1 MRILN
6 LFADADG
13 ESHFREIDVECT
25 EETPWGLKLSKRL
38 PAAAILFVEGTSTN
52 ASVLQSP
59 HPTPCRQYVIWL
71 DAEYE
76 LTASDGEKRVIG
88 VGEVVLAEDTTGKGH
103 ITKPLGEKL
112 AHGLFIPI
120 DSSSSSSSG
129 SRVRIRYDTNCPSS
143 SSLS

>member
-13 ESHFREIDVECT
+13 ESHFREIDIDCT
-25 EETPWGLKLSKRL
+25 NETPWGLKISKRL
-38 PAAAILFVEGTSTN
+38 PATAILFVEGTGTD
-52 ASVLQSP
+52 ADVLLQSL
-59 HPTPCRQYVIWL
+59 HPSPCRQYVIWL

-88 VGEVVLAEDTTGKGH
+88 VGEVVLAEDTTGKAH
-103 ITKPLGEKL
+103 ITKPLGQKL

-120 DSSSSSSSG
+120 D
-129 SRVRIRYDTNCPSS
+129 
-143 SSLS
+143 

>member
-59 HPTPCRQYVIWL
+59 DPTPCRQYVIWL

-76 LTASDGEKRVIG
+76 LTASDSEKRVIG

-120 DSSSSSSSG
+120 D
-129 SRVRIRYDTNCPSS
+129 
-143 SSLS
+143 

>member
-13 ESHFREIDVECT
+13 ESHFREIDIDCT
-25 EETPWGLKLSKRL
+25 NETHWGLKISKRL
-38 PAAAILFVEGTSTN
+38 PATAILFVEGTGTD
-52 ASVLQSP
+52 ADVLLQSP
-59 HPTPCRQYVIWL
+59 HPSPCRQYVIWL

-76 LTASDGEKRVIG
+76 LTASDGETRVSG

-103 ITKPLGEKL
+103 ITKPLGQKL

-120 DSSSSSSSG
+120 D
-129 SRVRIRYDTNCPSS
+129 
-143 SSLS
+143 

>member
-76 LTASDGEKRVIG
+76 LTASDGEGCTRARSACSRVAAIPR
-88 VGEVVLAEDTTGKGH
+88 LCSWSNGH
-103 ITKPLGEKL
+103 SSRWLG
-112 AHGLFIPI
+112 F
-120 DSSSSSSSG
+120 SG
-129 SRVRIRYDTNCPSS
+129 STPAARSACSMRCSTGRSP
-143 SSLS
+143 